1 MRVRTRNWFG
11 IVIVASLL
19 FMAGS
24 RFALFTPMEDAAL
37 IVAEPVESA
46 LRDATRPVADF
57 VNNITDINRLSGE
70 NQTLREEN
78 ERLTVEITRLREV
91 EREFQEQQRL
101 FENRP
106 LKPGDRLVAASV
118 FANDPT
124 NVSAVIASDR
134 GSSDG
139 LQEGMVVL
147 TPQGS
152 LVGTISRVLDNAAWV
167 TLITDQ
173 TSAVSA
179 LIQESRAQGVV
190 VGAANG
196 TLTLEFVEETADVK
210 AGDFVLTSGI
220 GGRYPRGELIGQ
232 VVEVELV
239 SPELFQEVQ
248 IQPLADLSRL
258 ETVLVLVSFLPQ
270 EETQP

>member
-24 RFALFTPMEDAAL
+24 RFALFAPMEDAAL

-101 FENRP
+101 FENRRP
-106 LKPGDRLVAASV
+106 DPGDTLLPASV

-124 NVSAVIASDR
+124 NVSAVIAIDR

-152 LVGTISRVLDNAAWV
+152 LVGTITRVLDNAAWV

-258 ETVLVLVSFLPQ
+258 ETVLVLVSFVPQ

>member
-24 RFALFTPMEDAAL
+24 RFALFAPMEDAAL

-101 FENRP
+101 FENRRP
-106 LKPGDRLVAASV
+106 DPGDTLLPASV

-124 NVSAVIASDR
+124 NVSAVIAIDR

-152 LVGTISRVLDNAAWV
+152 LVGTITRVLDNAAWV

-239 SPELFQEVQ
+239 SPGLFQEVQ

-258 ETVLVLVSFLPQ
+258 ETVLVLVSFVPQ

>member
-124 NVSAVIASDR
+124 NVSAVIAIDR

-152 LVGTISRVLDNAAWV
+152 LVGTITRVLDNAAWV

-232 VVEVELV
+232 VVEVEQV

-248 IQPLADLSRL
+248 VQPLADLSRL
-258 ETVLVLVSFLPQ
+258 ETVLVLVSFSPQ
-270 EETQP
+270 EVTQP

>member
-124 NVSAVIASDR
+124 NVSAVIAIDR